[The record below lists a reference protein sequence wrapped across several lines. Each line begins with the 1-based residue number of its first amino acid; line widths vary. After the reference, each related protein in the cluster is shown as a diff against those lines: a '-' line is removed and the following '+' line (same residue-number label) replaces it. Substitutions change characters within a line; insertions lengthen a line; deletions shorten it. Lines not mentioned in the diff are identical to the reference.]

1 MQNVNIKMQN
11 YTVKSKILRFLIVI
25 FIFAFY
31 IFNFNAAEA
40 ALIVQAPKYI
50 GLNSGLVGYWSFDGK
65 DMAGVKAYDRS
76 GQGNDGTLTNG
87 PASAIGRIGQ
97 ALSFD
102 GGEDYVRIP
111 SKTYFQGNQNL
122 TISLWFKYEIK
133 GTGFFEQDII
143 TKKFDAE
150 SKDYSLR
157 VNESTG
163 AVLWGSEVADIPY
176 SLSSADTVASP
187 NTWYHYVAIL
197 NKTAD
202 VLTLYINGV
211 QVAQDTTFG
220 SNSDA
225 TSQDIAI
232 GSTLFTP
239 NNFNFVGSIDDVRIY
254 NRALSGDE
262 IKRLYKIGATLKVN
276 TSISNDSLKKGLV
289 GHWSFDGPTVISNA
303 NQTYVEDLSG
313 QNNRGQL
320 MNMSTS
326 TARVKG
332 KIGQALSFDGS
343 NDFVVN
349 DASNIP
355 KVTISAWINIPNY
368 PANNSLVAGFS
379 NDIGNNFND
388 KIIYV
393 GTDGKVYF
401 YVFDG
406 GSKTTSAP
414 AAAISPNTWH
424 HVVGT
429 ANGNNAYSYVDG
441 VLVGSVTAGNTYTSY
456 STPKIF
462 INGDIGIVNRF
473 RYLNG
478 KIDDVRVYNRALSG
492 DEIKRLYKIGATLK
506 VNTSIN
512 NDSLKNGLVGYWS
525 FDGKDMAGGTAYDRS
540 GNSNNGTLTPP
551 AGGGPIRAIGK
562 IGQGL
567 SFDGVDDYVSVGDN
581 DSLDITGSITVAT
594 WVRATSFGVGFN
606 EERLVFKGTGV
617 STANIYTLGIA
628 DSKAMFS
635 LHLAGFGA
643 SDCLGNSPCIV
654 SNTTLV
660 TGRWYH
666 VAGTY
671 DGATI
676 RIYVDGQLG
685 GSQSVVS
692 TGTADANPVLFGS
705 RSDGQDSLTGF
716 LDDVRLYNRAL
727 TPAEIKRL
735 YNMGR

>member
-65 DMAGVKAYDRS
+65 DMAGVTAFDRS
-76 GQGNDGTLTNG
+76 GNANNGTLTNG
-87 PASAIGRIGQ
+87 PTRVIGKLGQ
-97 ALSFD
+97 GLSFP
-102 GGEDYVRIP
+102 GATNFI
-111 SKTYFQGNQNL
+111 NA
-122 TISLWFKYEIK
+122 
-133 GTGFFEQDII
+133 GTGSRLDLDDVMSLSFWINRPAIQGIAWSPII
-143 TKKFDAE
+143 HKFAGGTG
-150 SKDYSLR
+150 LMTQVNNFGPNIQMR
-157 VNESTG
+157 VDTSGGANQTTG
-163 AVLWGSEVADIPY
+163 NFAVLDSTWHHIVWILDNGSRKAYKDGVLVI
-176 SLSSADTVASP
+176 S
-187 NTWYHYVAIL
+187 NT
-197 NKTAD
+197 
-202 VLTLYINGV
+202 YIHGAGFGNPGTSFIMGHNTESFNG
-211 QVAQDTTFG
+211 
-220 SNSDA
+220 
-225 TSQDIAI
+225 
-232 GSTLFTP
+232 L
-239 NNFNFVGSIDDVRIY
+239 IDDVRIY

-478 KIDDVRVYNRALSG
+478 KIDDVRVYNRALSA
-492 DEIKRLYKIGATLK
+492 DEIKRLYKIGGTLK
-506 VNTSIN
+506 ISETIS
-512 NDSLKNGLVGYWS
+512 NDSLKKGLVGHWS
-525 FDGKDMAGGTAYDRS
+525 FDGNDMAGVTAYDRS
-540 GNSNNGTLTPP
+540 GNNNNGTLTN
-551 AGGGPIRAIGK
+551 GPVRVKGK